1 MKLSKIVYFWG
12 ACLFLNFTLSQAAH
26 ISSTQVGSSS
36 SSSSAASFKTPL
48 QQEADEFLNIWNTS
62 RPTFKADDE
71 AQFFK
76 GYENYINQIIKG
88 DNLAALTETD
98 GEDNLLSYS
107 GNSRQELFES
117 ENIELRKAVYQEL
130 SQLWKELIN
139 KENAF
144 ASYFLGYVLAEKIQP
159 ESYNTQYHRII
170 CNLLDSS
177 SQKLY
182 SRATNFLLENIQW
195 QKTLVDRNQL
205 LIRRDIIA
213 APDEALFHY
222 IKTHAIKGETSWN
235 DLKILE
241 NILLYNTA
249 TPEEYL
255 KVYRNLAKRLKSAL
269 ILRKEKESP
278 LRIVE
283 FFILST
289 ISVATVLMTQ
299 EIINIVNDNPNKI
312 PYYTIGSTQIAAAI
326 IGIIVSV
333 VSYPY
338 ITNLVYKYQDWGF
351 KGKLLPSS
359 YSEDEISL
367 QSHLIALLCV
377 VLNKAYDIRKLNQRS
392 YINRVRKFIL
402 DQFEVESR
410 TLSGLLSQHNKQ
422 YLLLPVGRD

>member
-1 MKLSKIVYFWG
+1 MKLSRIVCFWG
-12 ACLFLNFTLSQAAH
+12 ACLFLNFTLSQAAQ
-26 ISSTQVGSSS
+26 ISTTQAGSSS

-48 QQEADEFLNIWNTS
+48 QQDADEFLNIWKPS
-62 RPTFKADDE
+62 HPTFKADDE

-76 GYENYINQIIKG
+76 GYENYISEIIKV
-88 DNLAALTETD
+88 DNLAALSETD
-98 GEDNLLSYS
+98 GKDNLLSHS
-107 GNSRQELFES
+107 GNSWQELFES
-117 ENIELRKAVYQEL
+117 ENIELRKAVYQKL
-130 SQLWKELIN
+130 SQRWKELIN

-170 CNLLDSS
+170 CNLLESS
-177 SQKLY
+177 SHKLY
-182 SRATNFLLENIQW
+182 RRTTDFLLENIQW
-195 QKTLVDRNQL
+195 QKTPIDRNQL
-205 LIRRDIIA
+205 LIRKYIIA

-299 EIINIVNDNPNKI
+299 GIINIVNDNPNKI

-377 VLNKAYDIRKLNQRS
+377 VLNKERNINDLVKTAYIR
-392 YINRVRKFIL
+392 RVRKFIL
-402 DQFEVESR
+402 SLYEAESKA
-410 TLSGLLSQHNKQ
+410 LSANLNENNVKRLE
-422 YLLLPVGRD
+422 L